1 MDAHDIDTR
10 LIDSAFALIA
20 ERGWFGLSL
29 GEAAR
34 NAGFEP
40 AEARA
45 RMPDRGAMLACFGK
59 LADQA
64 ALDGALTDGPV
75 RDRLFDIVMRRIDF
89 LQARRAGMLALLQG
103 LQNDPASALFLAT
116 ALRSSMRQMLDAVGV
131 QTSGLRG
138 HLRVHG
144 MALLW
149 LATVRAWKDDTSEDL
164 SQTMAALDTALTR
177 AGQAE
182 NTMSDLLCHRRAA
195 VETLESRPD
204 DSAVIAPTGEA
215 ADTGA

>member
-1 MDAHDIDTR
+1 MDAHDIDTK

-40 AEARA
+40 ADARA
-45 RMPDRGAMLACFGK
+45 RMPDRGAMLACFGR

-64 ALDGALTDGPV
+64 ALEGALTEGPV

-89 LQARRAGMLALLQG
+89 LQAHRAGMLALMRG
-103 LQNDPASALFLAT
+103 LQNDPASAVHLTL
-116 ALRSSMRQMLDAVGV
+116 ALRGSMRRMLDAVGV
-131 QTSGLRG
+131 QTSGLSG
-138 HLRVHG
+138 HLRVQG

-149 LATVRAWKDDTSEDL
+149 LATVRAWTDDHSEDL
-164 SQTMAALDTALTR
+164 SHTMAALDTALTR

-182 NTMSDLLCHRRAA
+182 NTLSDLLCHRRTRAA
-195 VETLESRPD
+195 AMENAPD
-204 DSAVIAPTGEA
+204 DTEA
-215 ADTGA
+215 AGTVI